1 MFDASLATWMT
12 GWRNIEFETKI
23 ILLTISNNMHI
34 AIFMY
39 FIIVLVGMCIIIIV
53 IITTCDKY
61 FIIVYIWNSVHVLQ
75 IL

>member
-1 MFDASLATWMT
+1 MFDTSLATWMT

-23 ILLTISNNMHI
+23 ISLTISNNMHI

-39 FIIVLVGMCIIIIV
+39 LIIVLVGMCIIIIV

-61 FIIVYIWNSVHVLQ
+61 VIIV
-75 IL
+75 